1 MHRREELLSLE
12 CEMSA
17 VHAFLSAIPEDI
29 DYEKLLKQARD
40 TFQEYP
46 PNVIVKA
53 GQLNISS
60 RYYNNNDFTFI

>member
-1 MHRREELLSLE
+1 
-12 CEMSA
+12 MSA